1 MEVVTAWGLGPFR
14 LLDCETANSFEYE
27 FRWDEER
34 KMSCVKNVLFALF
47 NTITWLVSECVALAA
62 PLDYID
68 CENLF

>member
-1 MEVVTAWGLGPFR
+1 MKQLT
-14 LLDCETANSFEYE
+14 LLIISSG
-27 FRWDEER
+27 RWDEER